1 MNQTDPKRNMGE
13 GEILEQRRSLAAP
26 LIFFI
31 VIVFQ
36 FATKRLQDLKKG
48 ASNTDKEIQLRGEIK
63 QLLKE
68 AASFSQPSTFAQAA
82 KLRRS
87 AAAKEKEL
95 ANYQAQCSKEVKLSY
110 DLYLKVLFILKVI
123 LCVMKL
129 SRSFYMLVCLI
140 NVPRDTL
147 SACAGHNSCCGN
159 LLVLEVSCC
168 FCISAT
174 CATLWE
180 GFILEGWGFFKQQC
194 HGWDHTLVDIVFQ
207 G

>member
-1 MNQTDPKRNMGE
+1 MGE
-13 GEILEQRRSLAAP
+13 GEIQEQRRSLAAP

-48 ASNTDKEIQLRGEIK
+48 ASKTDKEIQLRGEIK

-95 ANYQAQCSKEVKLSY
+95 SNYQAQRSKEVKLSY

-123 LCVMKL
+123 THFVLIFWFWRSPIASVSQQLVQPFGKVLSWKTGGSLNNNVMVKNLGIFSILAPLTIILTSSFPAKNSL
-129 SRSFYMLVCLI
+129 SVIPIVYNMIYLQEY
-140 NVPRDTL
+140 NP
-147 SACAGHNSCCGN
+147 
-159 LLVLEVSCC
+159 
-168 FCISAT
+168 
-174 CATLWE
+174 
-180 GFILEGWGFFKQQC
+180 
-194 HGWDHTLVDIVFQ
+194 HGGV
-207 G
+207 

>member
-1 MNQTDPKRNMGE
+1 MNHTELKRNMGE

-31 VIVFQ
+31 FIIFQ
-36 FATKRLQDLKKG
+36 FATKWLHDLKKG
-48 ASNTDKEIQLRGEIK
+48 ASKTDKEIQLRGEIK

-82 KLRRS
+82 KLRRL

-95 ANYQAQCSKEVKLSY
+95 ANC
-110 DLYLKVLFILKVI
+110 
-123 LCVMKL
+123 
-129 SRSFYMLVCLI
+129 
-140 NVPRDTL
+140 
-147 SACAGHNSCCGN
+147 HNSCFAN

-174 CATLWE
+174 CTTLWE
-180 GFILEGWGFFKQQC
+180 GVILEDWGFFKQQC
-194 HGWDHTLVDIVFQ
+194 HGWDHTLVDIVYKGYQ
-207 G
+207 VCLSSRGAEQRA